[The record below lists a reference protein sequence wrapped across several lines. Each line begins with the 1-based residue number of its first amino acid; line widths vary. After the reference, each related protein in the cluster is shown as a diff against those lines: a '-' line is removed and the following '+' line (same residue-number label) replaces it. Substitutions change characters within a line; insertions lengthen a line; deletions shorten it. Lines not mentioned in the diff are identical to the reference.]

1 MTRAVGSAAETD
13 SAMVEAARNGDVESY
28 GRLVERY
35 EAIAHRTAF
44 LLGAGDDTAD
54 VVQDAFVKAYLA
66 LDRFRTQ
73 EPFQPWL
80 LTIVANETRNRW
92 RWSSRHRTVP
102 LALIGDDLPHASGPT
117 PQQVAEDHESSRV
130 LRDAVQALPR
140 PQREVIVC
148 RYLLDLS
155 EQDTAQALGIPRGTV
170 KSRLSRGLRA
180 LQSRFEAGTARDRT
194 NRERSG
200 A

>member
-1 MTRAVGSAAETD
+1 MGSAAETD
-13 SAMVEAARNGDVESY
+13 SRLVEAARSGDVESY

-44 LLGAGDDTAD
+44 MLGAGEETAD

-66 LDRFRTQ
+66 LDRFRAQ

-80 LTIVANETRNRW
+80 LAIVANETRNNW

-102 LALIGDDLPHASGPT
+102 LALIGDDPPHASGRT
-117 PQQVAEDHESSRV
+117 PQQVAEDHETSQT
-130 LRDAVQALPR
+130 LRDAVKALPR

-155 EQDTAQALGIPRGTV
+155 EQDTAQVLGVPRGTV

-180 LQSRFEAGTARDRT
+180 LQVTFAAGAAARQTDR
-194 NRERSG
+194 EPSG

>member
-1 MTRAVGSAAETD
+1 MTRLVGAEAETD
-13 SAMVEAARNGDVESY
+13 SALVEAARNGDVESY
-28 GRLVERY
+28 GLLVERY
-35 EAIAHRTAF
+35 EAVAHRTAF
-44 LLGAGDDTAD
+44 MLGAGDDTAD

-66 LDRFRTQ
+66 LDRFRVH
-73 EPFQPWL
+73 EPFRPWL

-102 LALIGDDLPHASGPT
+102 LSLIGDNLRQASPPT
-117 PQQVAEDHESSRV
+117 PEQVAEDQETSRS

-140 PQREVIVC
+140 PQRDVIVC

-155 EQDTAQALGIPRGTV
+155 EQDTAQVLGVPRGTV

-180 LQSRFEAGTARDRT
+180 LETALGALAAQSGVD
-194 NRERSG
+194 RERSG